1 MRYVPDERSR
11 RRRLYAKGAEFVVTA
26 QLGVGQR
33 VRWVPIMTPPKV
45 LFVYYTHTEQAAR
58 VSDAMAEVLRQRGCD
73 VTQAGIEFT
82 EPRYVERFS
91 RFPFGHAVFDI
102 VPL

>member
-1 MRYVPDERSR
+1 
-11 RRRLYAKGAEFVVTA
+11 
-26 QLGVGQR
+26 
-33 VRWVPIMTPPKV
+33 MTPPKV

-58 VSDAMAEVLRQRGCD
+58 VSDAMAEVLRERGCD

-91 RFPFGHAVFDI
+91 KMAGAALPKAEAAATA
-102 VPL
+102 